1 MIPDRNSFL
10 CQKYAMKILLIE
22 DNAELMQNILLYLST
37 EGIRCETA
45 QSLYEA
51 EDKLL
56 GYAYDCILL
65 DLMLPDGSGLHIFE
79 VIKNLTPRPNVL
91 IISAKDSLDDKL
103 RGLDLGADDYLP
115 KPFHLAELL
124 ARLKAI
130 YRRSKL
136 GGKDE
141 LHFNEI
147 TIEHQNL
154 QVSVHEKSLELT
166 KKEFDLLVFFI
177 TNKNRVLGK
186 QVIAQHL
193 WGDYTDDL
201 ANFDF
206 VYQHIKNLRKKIC
219 AAGGRDYLTTVYGI
233 GYKFDEN
240 AS

>member
-1 MIPDRNSFL
+1 
-10 CQKYAMKILLIE
+10 MKILLIE
-22 DNAELMQNILLYLST
+22 DNVELTQNILSYLSN
-37 EGIRCETA
+37 EGIRCESVL
-45 QSLYEA
+45 SLYEA

-65 DLMLPDGSGLHIFE
+65 DIMLPDGNGIAIFQL
-79 VIKNLTPRPNVL
+79 ISKLSPRPNVI

-103 RGLDLGADDYLP
+103 KGLDLGADDYLS

-124 ARLKAI
+124 ARIKAI

-141 LHFNEI
+141 LRFHEI
-147 TIEHQNL
+147 TIEHQKL
-154 QVSVHEKSLELT
+154 LVAIHGKPLELT

-240 AS
+240 AL